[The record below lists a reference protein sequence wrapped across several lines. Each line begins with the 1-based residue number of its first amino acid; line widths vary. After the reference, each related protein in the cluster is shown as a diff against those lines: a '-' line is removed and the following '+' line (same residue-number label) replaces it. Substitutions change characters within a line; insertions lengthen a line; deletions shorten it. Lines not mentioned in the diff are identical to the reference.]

1 MAFHKP
7 SYGELERRVQDLEQ
21 QLIEKKDTE
30 NELRL
35 FKAIINSSSEAIA
48 VSNGEGRLVY
58 INPAHEKL
66 FGRTLAEAKKLNY
79 RDYYPPESI
88 EILNKV
94 VAPAL
99 ERGETWIGI
108 LDVLDANG
116 RRFALWERADTVR
129 NDQGRMAYGFG
140 IMHDVSREVEL
151 EQELQEYK
159 MAVEASEDL
168 IAVVD
173 RAFRYRM
180 VNAAFLN
187 KRGLERS
194 QVIGRTAE
202 QILGK
207 EAFEEQVKPHLEK
220 CFLGQEERYEMEYLY
235 PKAGRRHLEVAYFPL
250 GDAGHPVHRVV
261 TVIRDVTERTKAA
274 AAIRKAYQDLEE
286 KVRVRTADLE
296 KAKKLAE
303 EAHKIKTDF
312 LGNMSHEFRTPL
324 NHIIGFVEL
333 MLDKSLGDLNKVQE
347 EFLLDIHGSSMQ
359 LFYLVNSLLEV
370 SKIGTR
376 DTGLELTDFDLRGFL
391 ENSLALIKKGAA
403 TRKIQLSL
411 TADAIPERIRGD
423 LPKLKQA
430 LYPLL
435 SNAMKF
441 TPNGGRIHLSAR
453 RITEGPR
460 EEGTPEQDLP
470 KEWIEIS
477 VMDNGIGME
486 PENLAR
492 VFDLFEQIEPPL
504 TKKYQGVGLGLS
516 LAKKFVELQ
525 GGRIWAE
532 SDGEGKGST
541 LRFRIPLRKP

>member
-35 FKAIINSSSEAIA
+35 FKAIIDSSSEAIA
-48 VSNGEGRLVY
+48 ISNGEGRLLY